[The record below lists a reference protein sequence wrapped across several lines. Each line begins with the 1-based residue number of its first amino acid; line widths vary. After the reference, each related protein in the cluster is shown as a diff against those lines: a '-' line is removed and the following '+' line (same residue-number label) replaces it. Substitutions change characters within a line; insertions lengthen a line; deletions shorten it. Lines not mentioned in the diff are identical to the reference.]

1 MKDGQPV
8 YAGVYDDL
16 NVNALPGEST
26 AMKASNIP
34 GVLQKMFSGE
44 GPGWL
49 QTMTVR
55 GELRLNGTMPERWRV
70 SLPVSSTSKQEDN
83 PELNIIHRLESGMF
97 PALFFLTSASVLAQ
111 PLIIPPGHWQEGMA
125 VGVTEFR
132 SLFRILCK
140 CLFSEVTVQT
150 VTELDNK
157 AAHCHSPVLQR
168 HRSFLERRLDC
179 QPHHFF
185 QRVVCR
191 EH

>member
-168 HRSFLERRLDC
+168 HRPFLERRLDC